1 MALPFAGPPRAGR
14 GAMASQTAAPPGG
27 RRHPFRHAVS
37 LGLRCVTAKVF
48 QDAGLRRYATPF
60 DWVFCSMEMVTHCI
74 QDHCAELLRREAY
87 WEVATIEDVVRS
99 PNAIADLTPRGIHAR
114 GVAQGRPERRVR
126 VLIGHS
132 AFSPMQR
139 GVGKDVIFNHSNPME
154 AEGYEQLG
162 RQARRLG
169 RVLDLREE
177 PKLFVIANINRQ
189 LWDLDGVVQLFEA
202 LRSRSANFMLLAVN
216 LVLNKE
222 GLPAEGRRRPR
233 QRRGRA
239 APALGSRGRGAAGE
253 GDVVRGRL
261 QRCLLLGGLEVGTVP
276 RGGRR
281 RPPLRPRGWRPPRPP
296 RPRGGP

>member
-253 GDVVRGRL
+253 GDPSRSNSS
-261 QRCLLLGGLEVGTVP
+261 P
-276 RGGRR
+276 RSQSRR
-281 RPPLRPRGWRPPRPP
+281 RHGTSVS
-296 RPRGGP
+296 